1 MSEGKVSRIR
11 GAGRH
16 AVTGALAISGLVL
29 GTAAMDAHIF
39 EAQAQAR
46 ARPPAQVTVTNARAL
61 LLGTLEIRSADGT
74 RVVASLREPLAGG
87 KSVRLRLT
95 RPQGCSYQVTGS
107 FEDETDIEPA
117 AVDLCK
123 DSVIRLVE

>member
-1 MSEGKVSRIR
+1 MAEGKERR
-11 GAGRH
+11 ARDAGMI
-16 AVTGALAISGLVL
+16 GALAIAGLVL
-29 GTAAMDAHIF
+29 GAVAMEARMS

-46 ARPPAQVTVTNARAL
+46 SRPPAQVTVTNTRAL

-95 RPQGCSYQVTGS
+95 RPQGCAYQVTGS
-107 FEDETDIEPA
+107 FEDETDVETA

-123 DSVIRLVE
+123 DPVIRLVE